1 MVELDMVDSSRGTPH
16 VFHFIFQ
23 PLAVQGPVLN
33 LCRSVNILLS
43 KTCLDGN
50 GIFQELLAG
59 DGDVTLSI
67 TGKRENLD
75 DAA

>member
-1 MVELDMVDSSRGTPH
+1 
-16 VFHFIFQ
+16 
-23 PLAVQGPVLN
+23 
-33 LCRSVNILLS
+33 
-43 KTCLDGN
+43 LDGN

-75 DAA
+75 DAE

>member
-1 MVELDMVDSSRGTPH
+1 
-16 VFHFIFQ
+16 
-23 PLAVQGPVLN
+23 
-33 LCRSVNILLS
+33 VNILLS

-75 DAA
+75 DAE